1 MREIKFRAW
10 VTNST
15 FPKEN
20 FMCYEPYCSAN
31 NASQDIGLNY
41 LLSNPSELHQ
51 WGATVLMQY
60 TGLSDKNGVEI
71 YEGDIVRVV
80 YLKKDRKFM
89 GVDGDYIAKVVYDE
103 KLAMFVMI
111 SDGKIDDCFE
121 TDAKI
126 EVIGNIYE
134 GQTAEVL

>member
-51 WGATVLMQY
+51 WGATVLMQF
-60 TGLSDKNGVEI
+60 TGLKDKNGVEI
-71 YEGDIVRVV
+71 YEGDIVR
-80 YLKKDRKFM
+80 LR
-89 GVDGDYIAKVVYDE
+89 IQR
-103 KLAMFVMI
+103 
-111 SDGKIDDCFE
+111 IDDE
-121 TDAKI
+121 PRMYKDDAIAVVRYERNEFKPLSQSANDAWERI
-126 EVIGNIYE
+126 FEVIGNKYE
-134 GQTAEVL
+134 NPELLKEDK